1 MTANEISVNWGLIY
15 HQEAWAK
22 FNLKDCGPHLL
33 FIKPRRYA
41 QVTEPRTTKHG
52 LHDIW
57 DQRNNLGRHWHDG
70 CVGCAQEPLCAL
82 LLSGL
87 QEIQDKIIS
96 CVLATPRPQR
106 KQMTS
111 ISAMKCDVTLTN
123 FKTVVQTLTS
133 WHYGF
138 PSHSID
144 LGPQLDLIR
153 NIK

>member
-1 MTANEISVNWGLIY
+1 MAANEISVNWGLIY
-15 HQEAWAK
+15 HQEAGAK

-33 FIKPRRYA
+33 FIRPTRYA
-41 QVTEPRTTKHG
+41 QATKPRTTKHD

-111 ISAMKCDVTLTN
+111 ISAMKCDVTLKN
-123 FKTVVQTLTS
+123 FKTVV
-133 WHYGF
+133 
-138 PSHSID
+138 
-144 LGPQLDLIR
+144 
-153 NIK
+153 